1 MKEKYSEQGRNPY
14 DGIRF
19 YSALTH
25 GVGIVLALLALA
37 VLLTIT
43 VHRSALT
50 VTAVSVY
57 AVSMLCLYTASTV
70 YHSLN
75 TSIRGRLLLR
85 KLDHLMIYFLIAG
98 TYTPVC
104 LISMN
109 GMLSGRI
116 MLIVVWSMALLGSAF
131 TLFWI
136 RMPRALTAV
145 IYLVMGW
152 TAIFAIYPLHT
163 VMTPICLLRDA
174 ARRRDPVFHRRR
186 TVRAEVAGPQQQVF
200 RMPRNLPCIHCT
212 GQYRPLCHDL
222 SNGSITRQKS
232 GWPAPPA
239 FSRS

>member
-43 VHRSALT
+43 AHRSALT

-163 VMTPICLLRDA
+163 VMMPICFAMLLAGGILYSIGGVLYALKWPGRNNKYFGCHEIFH
-174 ARRRDPVFHRRR
+174 VFI
-186 TVRAEVAGPQQQVF
+186 V
-200 RMPRNLPCIHCT
+200 L
-212 GQYRPLCHDL
+212 
-222 SNGSITRQKS
+222 GSIAHFIMIYQMVR
-232 GWPAPPA
+232 
-239 FSRS
+239 

>member
-25 GVGIVLALLALA
+25 GVGIVLALLALT

-104 LISMN
+104 LISMS

-116 MLIVVWSMALLGSAF
+116 MLIVV
-131 TLFWI
+131 
-136 RMPRALTAV
+136 
-145 IYLVMGW
+145 
-152 TAIFAIYPLHT
+152 
-163 VMTPICLLRDA
+163 
-174 ARRRDPVFHRRR
+174 
-186 TVRAEVAGPQQQVF
+186 
-200 RMPRNLPCIHCT
+200 
-212 GQYRPLCHDL
+212 
-222 SNGSITRQKS
+222 
-232 GWPAPPA
+232 
-239 FSRS
+239 